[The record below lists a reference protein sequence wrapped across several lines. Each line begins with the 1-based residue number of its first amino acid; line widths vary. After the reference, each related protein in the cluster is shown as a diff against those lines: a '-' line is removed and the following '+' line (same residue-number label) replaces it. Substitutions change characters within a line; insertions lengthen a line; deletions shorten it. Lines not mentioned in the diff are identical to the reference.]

1 MEGFTGRLCAVS
13 PGNPG
18 VNTAVSL
25 APSSLGRGGS
35 HIAGST
41 ARGGGRGPSAQSD
54 VGPRGTWFSLF

>member
-1 MEGFTGRLCAVS
+1 M
-13 PGNPG
+13 
-18 VNTAVSL
+18 NTAVSL